1 MSETCKILKDPL
13 KRAIN
18 ETVEEEL
25 IHNILP
31 HLSTLLITYLRSQ
44 KENHD
49 KLRLILKL
57 LPNLQKLM
65 DGSFLVR
72 SILEK
77 AGQLTILA
85 LICREIC
92 YYAESLS
99 KLIEQSAYSA
109 VVLQEFPFSGFPILI
124 GELPNFFKKNL
135 ITKYE
140 EMQKKYSEPAAKN

>member
-1 MSETCKILKDPL
+1 MRETCEIL

-65 DGSFLVR
+65 DESFLVR

-77 AGQLTILA
+77 AGHLTIFA
-85 LICREIC
+85 VICREIC
-92 YYAESLS
+92 YYAEFLS

-109 VVLQEFPFSGFPILI
+109 VVLQEFPFSGLPILI

-140 EMQKKYSEPAAKN
+140 EML